1 MAVDFAAEMLEYAQ
15 KRPESQQSWNA
26 ARIDWIEADA
36 MDLKYA
42 DDTFDAA
49 TMGYGLRN
57 VSTRCFC
64 GWTFLVILTYLPQ
77 SYCLNLTALTP
88 ANTFQ
93 VGDS

>member
-1 MAVDFAAEMLEYAQ
+1 MLQ
-15 KRPESQQSWNA
+15 KHESQQSWNA

-57 VSTRCFC
+57 VRTHWRLYHICFLFRHTC
-64 GWTFLVILTYLPQ
+64 LKKCLSLTIDD
-77 SYCLNLTALTP
+77 TK
-88 ANTFQ
+88 NTI
-93 VGDS
+93 

>member
-57 VSTRCFC
+57 VSTHSFHLSIY
-64 GWTFLVILTYLPQ
+64 FASLAQLPQ
-77 SYCLNLTALTP
+77 SYKSEPHSIHTC
-88 ANTFQ
+88 
-93 VGDS
+93 